1 MRWKSNTTQT
11 GRLRTFEFCKCGI
24 QVQQIESQLTL
35 YPHCKELCWCASIS
49 IDIENQG
56 KTKHQYF
63 LFLFIELRN
72 ISLMQL
78 LQRQGWKVTKSHT
91 AAKEILQG
99 MDFLHCILITW
110 SQCRKSKACIIFF
123 LNFQKAVARNV
134 LVWKVLLKRLAYFPL
149 RRYHFLFRM
158 HNRWKHTRTRV
169 D

>member
-1 MRWKSNTTQT
+1 MYFVMLYQPRCSFIHVYKYGIIYFAFYQT

-78 LQRQGWKVTKSHT
+78 LQRQG
-91 AAKEILQG
+91 
-99 MDFLHCILITW
+99 
-110 SQCRKSKACIIFF
+110 
-123 LNFQKAVARNV
+123 
-134 LVWKVLLKRLAYFPL
+134 
-149 RRYHFLFRM
+149 
-158 HNRWKHTRTRV
+158 
-169 D
+169 